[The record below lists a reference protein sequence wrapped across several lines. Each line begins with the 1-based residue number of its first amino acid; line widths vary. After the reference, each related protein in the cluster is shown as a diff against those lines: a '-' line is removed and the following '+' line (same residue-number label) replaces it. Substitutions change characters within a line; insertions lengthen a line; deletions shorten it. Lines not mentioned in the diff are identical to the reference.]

1 MDINVKGTVY
11 LTGKTTIIAA
21 FGEERWNSFMA
32 KLAAKDKFFSNVIM
46 SVTPVPLEK
55 LMFFLDEMIKEYFN
69 NDKNS
74 YLMFGKVAAKF
85 ALSQGGLYHSHVLT
99 KDIKQFVE
107 SGLPKLWSTY
117 YDGGAVTTRFENNI
131 VHLKITGLTIKNF
144 NFESLVMGF
153 FQQAIKVFG
162 KKTDAKRI
170 RSISS
175 GDDDI
180 YFQFVLKDS

>member
-1 MDINVKGTVY
+1 MNVNVKGTVY
-11 LTGKTTIIAA
+11 LTGKTTITAA
-21 FGEERWNSFMA
+21 FGEARWNAFMV
-32 KLAAKDKFFSNVIM
+32 KLTAKDPFFSNVIM
-46 SVTPVPLEK
+46 SITPVPLEK
-55 LMFFLDEMIKEYFN
+55 LMFFLDEMTAEYFN

-85 ALSQGGLYHSHVLT
+85 ALSEGGVYSSHLLT
-99 KDIKQFVE
+99 KDINHFVQ

-131 VHLKITGLTIKNF
+131 IHLKITGLTIKNY

-153 FQQAIKVFG
+153 FQQAIKMFG
-162 KKTDAKRI
+162 KKTIPKRV

-175 GDDDI
+175 GDNDI
-180 YFQFVLKDS
+180 YFQFGIKES